1 MLLTKQIL
9 AFRPNRL
16 DWIFAFK
23 TFAAGMLAL
32 YVAFE
37 LNLTYPIWAIGTV
50 FVIANP
56 YSGMTSS
63 KSIYR
68 VLGTFLGAAV
78 SVVAM
83 PHLIHMPVLFTVFLA
98 VWVGFC
104 LYLSLLDRTP
114 RSYVFLLAGYTTVII
129 CYNVVYFIDT
139 ASIFDMAVG
148 RFLEITVGVV
158 CSALVGTTIF
168 PMHIGPAVEGRVSKT
183 FQDTKAIFDRILQD
197 ASELDN
203 YSKSLGT
210 IARDIADIHVMA
222 VHLSY
227 EKSTLQGMTRP
238 LQEMLHQLSLLVCN
252 LVAMSERMKQLDDVD
267 GRYRLHLAKAH
278 AHISE
283 FLQDQHEIDEATL
296 NQLPEHFEA
305 DFAAIMANSHPSQ
318 QIMLGSL
325 KMDIRHFIQNVRAVK
340 LLWQRIQRG
349 DSTLPAM
356 MTPMNTTPYPTL
368 HRDAGV
374 AMRGGISACLIVL
387 IATGFW
393 IVSGWK
399 AGFMMAEMAA
409 ISACILTS
417 MDNPVPAL
425 KMFIR
430 ANLYAGVMVFIYA
443 YGIFPHVTAFW
454 QLIVVLAPFVM
465 YCLMLFL
472 HPPLT
477 GIGLPLLMGTIMGLN
492 FQNRY
497 SLDQVFFFD
506 ASIGTVIG
514 PIISVFIIHLVRAMS
529 PDITAQRIL
538 ALHYKAIR
546 QALYLPYGLQFR
558 IHLRSMLDRIGVLN
572 SKIVQS
578 DPLKQYIQLALVES
592 SAVVDLPR
600 LQELKNKFDVEHP
613 IVVALEDLQQDLDE
627 YFRAKENAQHH
638 LIADLQQQMI
648 EKIHQLNVAASE
660 LEQQDISLRIQY
672 SLNNIQ
678 SSLCHVSAQLPN
690 QTAIGSV

>member
-252 LVAMSERMKQLDDVD
+252 LVAMSERMKQLDEVD

-278 AHISE
+278 AHISD

-648 EKIHQLNVAASE
+648 EKIQQLNVAAYE

>member
-23 TFAAGMLAL
+23 TFTAGMLAL

-252 LVAMSERMKQLDDVD
+252 LVAMSERMKQLDEVD

-648 EKIHQLNVAASE
+648 EKIQQLNVAASE